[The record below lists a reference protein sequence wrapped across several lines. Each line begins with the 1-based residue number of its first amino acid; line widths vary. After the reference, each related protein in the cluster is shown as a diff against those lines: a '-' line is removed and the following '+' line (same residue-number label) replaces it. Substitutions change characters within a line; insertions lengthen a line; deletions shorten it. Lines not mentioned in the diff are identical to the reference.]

1 MLLDFHLL
9 GARTC
14 IGHHLCILK
23 MSAFMLYA
31 LSSYRNGR
39 YTFYIGHHLC
49 ILKMAAFRLFALS
62 SYRNGRYTFYPLY
75 NKYRAILSAERL
87 ILVLRSVV
95 HLLFWAIKMH
105 CLFCFSKLE
114 SDLSFMCSS
123 KVLGM
128 SCLIL
133 GNL

>member
-23 MSAFMLYA
+23 MSAFRLYA
-31 LSSYRNGR
+31 LSS
-39 YTFYIGHHLC
+39 C
-49 ILKMAAFRLFALS
+49 
-62 SYRNGRYTFYPLY
+62 RNGRYTFYPLY
-75 NKYRAILSAERL
+75 NKYRAILSGERL
-87 ILVLRSVV
+87 FLVLRSVV

-114 SDLSFMCSS
+114 SNLFPSCVLPRFWNALFNSRAFVRRENLSVFRPTECFQTCDCTS
-123 KVLGM
+123 K
-128 SCLIL
+128 
-133 GNL
+133 